1 MNFRSLAK
9 ANIGGPKS
17 YERNGGAK
25 GSRTPDLL
33 NAVASSSVFGLFY
46 GRTNLLI

>member
-9 ANIGGPKS
+9 ANIGDPKS

-33 NAVASSSVFGLFY
+33 NAIAQRADQRL
-46 GRTNLLI
+46 